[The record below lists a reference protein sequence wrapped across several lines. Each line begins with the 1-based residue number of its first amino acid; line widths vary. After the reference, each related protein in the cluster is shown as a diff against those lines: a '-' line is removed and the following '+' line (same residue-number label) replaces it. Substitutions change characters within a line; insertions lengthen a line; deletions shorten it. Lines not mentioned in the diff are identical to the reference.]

1 MAEQWIMELSSQ
13 FLFVRFPN
21 TCFRFLT
28 DAYESFSMFIRPKRN
43 GRTVLSIFELL
54 LHELQ
59 FNFHSSLMRTREKM
73 GSTSLSVLMGYVFG
87 WLGMGQRVSE
97 MVQMLRPV
105 LQHPCPIQL
114 DDRFQT
120 RWDQRELR
128 MWSTTKI
135 PVEETKRLSVDLLKR
150 TWRRRRIRLLTELQR
165 QWKWTPLRNKPSRC
179 SSRGSERTCD
189 TS

>member
-1 MAEQWIMELSSQ
+1 MTGQKAGFGQVLHLLLGFTPFARPFMEGRSIMELSSQ

-73 GSTSLSVLMGYVFG
+73 GSTSRSVLMGYVFG
-87 WLGMGQRVSE
+87 
-97 MVQMLRPV
+97 
-105 LQHPCPIQL
+105 
-114 DDRFQT
+114 
-120 RWDQRELR
+120 
-128 MWSTTKI
+128 
-135 PVEETKRLSVDLLKR
+135 
-150 TWRRRRIRLLTELQR
+150 
-165 QWKWTPLRNKPSRC
+165 
-179 SSRGSERTCD
+179 
-189 TS
+189 